1 MAVRNHIA
9 QTIASSW
16 LCVIAT
22 SVAQL
27 LMVPIALSSL
37 SKAEFALFAII
48 SQAVTMIMLA
58 EMGARSAASRLLI
71 DSLAKG
77 RDAYNKTWTA
87 TIFVFGCQALVMFL
101 LVLAMVPLLGIFFE
115 LDESQ
120 LAMARKIFL
129 AVGAVRVG
137 GYLFS
142 VFPTALFA
150 GQKLKDVNTSNVYGT
165 VVQLIVFGVAIWQS
179 AGLWAYPLALLL
191 AQIVIS
197 GLQYRKARQSGL
209 IGRVGRAT
217 VDLAHIKVLFFL
229 GIDVFLASVFGAI
242 MGNSLLLLSG
252 NLLTLEETAI
262 LAVNLKLVSL
272 MTQLLQRIPGSAT
285 PALMKMES
293 EKSDHQFHVWWKLLT
308 KLTIFATI
316 LCGGGFV
323 LWNRLI
329 VTFWASGE
337 MILDPFPIVLL
348 SLIPFRYL
356 FHNQFVGSLTI
367 FKEIRKV
374 NLWLLWEIIL
384 YLVLATYLGNRF
396 GLNGLLAANL
406 LSLAGGASIG
416 GIKWMAFYMKLPGW
430 QLATLALRVVLPL
443 SLLFLMLIF
452 TLQHVSVEGM
462 ISVILMSIVWT
473 IAAGATVYS
482 FVLDGKE
489 RARLSELWMARSFL
503 RR

>member
-1 MAVRNHIA
+1 MVIRRHIA

-77 RDAYNKTWTA
+77 RDAYDKTWTA

-101 LVLAMVPLLGIFFE
+101 LVLGMVPLLGVFFE

-120 LAMARKIFL
+120 LAMAREIFV
-129 AVGAVRVG
+129 AVGVVRAG

-142 VFPTALFA
+142 AFPTVLFA
-150 GQKLKDVNTSNVYGT
+150 GQKLKEVNTISIYGT
-165 VVQLIVFGVAIWQS
+165 AVQLAVFGVAIWQGF
-179 AGLWAYPLALLL
+179 GLWAYPLALLL
-191 AQIVIS
+191 AQVVIT
-197 GLQYRKARQSGL
+197 GLQFRKSRQAGL
-209 IGRVGRAT
+209 IGRIGRDT
-217 VDLAHIKVLFFL
+217 VDPAHIKTLFFL
-229 GIDVFLASVFGAI
+229 GVDVFMASLFGAI

-293 EKSDHQFHVWWKLLT
+293 EKSERQFQVWWKLLT

-323 LWNRLI
+323 LWNRLV
-329 VTFWASGE
+329 VTFWASAE
-337 MILDPFPIVLL
+337 MILAPLPIVLL

-374 NLWLLWEIIL
+374 NLWLLWEIVF
-384 YLVLATYLGNRF
+384 YFALAFYLGGRF
-396 GLNGLLAANL
+396 GINGLLAANL

-416 GIKWMAFYMKLPGW
+416 GIKWMAVYMKLPGW
-430 QLATLALRVVLPL
+430 ELATLALRIVIPL
-443 SLLFLMLIF
+443 SLLFLVLIF
-452 TLQHVSVEGM
+452 ALQYVSLDGL
-462 ISVILMSIVWT
+462 ISVVLMSVVWT
-473 IAAGATVYS
+473 IAAGATVYL
-482 FVLDGKE
+482 FVFDGRE
-489 RARLSELWMARSFL
+489 RARLSELWISRSFL

>member
-1 MAVRNHIA
+1 MTIRSHIA
-9 QTIASSW
+9 RTIASSW

-22 SVAQL
+22 SVVQL

-37 SKAEFALFAII
+37 SKSEFALFAIL

-87 TIFVFGCQALVMFL
+87 TIFVFGCQALLMFL
-101 LVLAMVPLLGIFFE
+101 LVLAMVPLLGVFFE
-115 LDESQ
+115 FDESQ

-165 VVQLIVFGVAIWQS
+165 VGQLIVFGVAIWQG
-179 AGLWAYPLALLL
+179 AGLWAYPVALLF

-209 IGRVGRAT
+209 IGQVGRTT
-217 VDLAHIKVLFFL
+217 VDLAHIRALFFL
-229 GIDVFLASVFGAI
+229 GIDVFLVSVFGAI

-285 PALMKMES
+285 PVLMKLES
-293 EKSDHQFHVWWKLLT
+293 EKSDYQFHVWWKLLT

-337 MILDPFPIVLL
+337 MILDPLPIVLL

-367 FKEIRKV
+367 FKEVRKV
-374 NLWLLWEIIL
+374 NLLLLWEIVF
-384 YLVLATYLGNRF
+384 YFALAFYLGNQF
-396 GLNGLLAANL
+396 GINGLLAANL

-416 GIKWMAFYMKLPGW
+416 GIKWMAVFMKLPGW
-430 QLATLALRVVLPL
+430 ELATLALRIVIPLSFLFLVLIFALQYVSLDGLISVVL
-443 SLLFLMLIF
+443 M
-452 TLQHVSVEGM
+452 SV
-462 ISVILMSIVWT
+462 VWT
-473 IAAGATVYS
+473 IAAGVTVYL
-482 FVLDGKE
+482 FVFDGRE
-489 RARLSELWMARSFL
+489 RARLSELWISRSFIG
-503 RR
+503 R